1 MAKKPEAKK
10 IENKFLIPIIGA
22 PLLIILGIVMLFFNI
37 ATTTILA
44 TVSIGIILLAA
55 PYFAISYFEFQRIKR
70 AENAYPNFLRD
81 LTQAVNSGMTIPQAV
96 ATVSET
102 NYGELS
108 KYVQR
113 LQGWISW
120 DLPFPQAWKNFTNAL
135 SKSSMIQRINGVIIE
150 SFLAGG
156 DIGAILESLSE
167 NVDTLKKMEDDKR
180 SMMSQ
185 HLVVMYVVFF
195 VFLSIVVILQQIL
208 LPILYLQR
216 FGTFAGVSLGSSEIL
231 TIDYFKNLF
240 FVMTMVQAASL
251 GMIAGQITEEKLIAG
266 FKHVIIMLSIGIFV
280 FLLFIM
286 PSKLTFEVEATP
298 QSVGVGQSFTLSGRV
313 FFDAQPAGGAKIE
326 IVTPSGE
333 PLTLFADSLG
343 QFTTTIASPT
353 QPGSYQLSVLMTF
366 GAEVRTVSKTITV
379 S

>member
-1 MAKKPEAKK
+1 MAKKSKEKK
-10 IENKFLIPIIGA
+10 IENKFLLPIAGA
-22 PLLIILGIVMLFFNI
+22 PLLIVLGIVMLFFNI
-37 ATTTILA
+37 ATTTIL
-44 TVSIGIILLAA
+44 TIISMGIILIAA
-55 PYFAISYFEFQRIKR
+55 PYFAINYFEFRRIKH
-70 AENAYPNFLRD
+70 AEDAYPNFLRD

-102 NYGELS
+102 DYGELS
-108 KYVQR
+108 KYIRR

-135 SKSSMIQRINGVIIE
+135 GKSSMIQRINGVIIE

-156 DIGAILESLSE
+156 DIGAILASLSE
-167 NVDTLKKMEDDKR
+167 NVDTLKRMEDDKR
-180 SMMSQ
+180 SMMTQ

-231 TIDYFKNLF
+231 TIGYFKNLF

-266 FKHVIIMLSIGIFV
+266 FKHVIIMLAIGIFV

-286 PSKLTFEVEATP
+286 PSKLTFTVEATP
-298 QSVGVGQSFTLSGRV
+298 QSLGVGQSFTLSGQV
-313 FFDAQPAGGAKIE
+313 YFDAQPAGGAKIE
-326 IVTPSGE
+326 VVTPSGE
-333 PLTLFADSLG
+333 PMTLFADSLG
-343 QFTTTIASPT
+343 QFTTTVASPT
-353 QPGSYQLSVLMTF
+353 QPGTYQVSVLMTF
-366 GAEVRTVSKTITV
+366 GAEVRTISKTITV